1 MNSNSGILET
11 AFWSIQIRVDE
22 ALYDHII
29 PGFITVSPFVCH
41 HNFTSWTVSF
51 RRHSKNPKWILSRLP
66 KSINLQ
72 SLRIQKYP
80 VTLGR
85 YCPRRDFAQKA
96 KSRGGTLVTRAY
108 IKESTYSW
116 NIQSVCQKKSRFA
129 WTWGR
134 EESVGNDDVSIVCV
148 ASTKWLGSWRK
159 DRKYRRDRF
168 ALRVISDILWSSCFE
183 SYGPKDTR

>member
-41 HNFTSWTVSF
+41 HNFTWWTVSF

-96 KSRGGTLVTRAY
+96 KSRGG
-108 IKESTYSW
+108 
-116 NIQSVCQKKSRFA
+116 
-129 WTWGR
+129 
-134 EESVGNDDVSIVCV
+134 VGNDDVSIVCV